1 VSAPSFV
8 PADFDVP
15 TGLTCDGFRLEP
27 LGPQHNEADHAA
39 WMSSID
45 HIRSTPG
52 FQERGWPPADGLSLA
67 ENLRDLRRHAH
78 DFANRAGFT
87 YTVLDDAGQ
96 VIGCVYIYPSRTDE
110 QVTDVRSWVSADH
123 AELDGPLHGA
133 VAAWLSTRWPFD
145 DVRYRAGA

>member
-1 VSAPSFV
+1 V
-8 PADFDVP
+8 DVEHRAHQV
-15 TGLTCDGFRLEP
+15 DAGFPGARL
-27 LGPQHNEADHAA
+27 AA
-39 WMSSID
+39 
-45 HIRSTPG
+45 
-52 FQERGWPPADGLSLA
+52 GLSLA